1 MLSKNSDE
9 NVYGEVVDFKLMLQL
24 LVLVFM
30 IPLIFLEIFSNMKK
44 LTFFTIERLMI
55 SLHFYE
61 NTIG

>member
-30 IPLIFLEIFSNMKK
+30 IPLIFLETFSNMKK

>member
-1 MLSKNSDE
+1 MLSKNSAE

-30 IPLIFLEIFSNMKK
+30 IPLIFLETFSNMKK